1 MEGGDDEYLLI
12 LDCEGGNNAMAAI
25 RTLVNVFGIVIGTQ
39 VVFVAS
45 GMASEQALQNLAA
58 SLAACSLIKLD
69 DGSKLPGRRL
79 HFVVNK
85 NTLKYKED
93 DLEKML
99 SLKEG
104 DASRIECRQSI
115 LDSFDDR

>member
-69 DGSKLPGRRL
+69 DGNKLPGRRL

-85 NTLKYKED
+85 NTLKYKAEALD
-93 DLEKML
+93 EML
-99 SLKEG
+99 NQSFE
-104 DASRIECRQSI
+104 DASRKE
-115 LDSFDDR
+115 